1 MKTSFKPHNNE
12 DVINKTYLDEK
23 ISKTEG
29 QISNIEKK
37 CNDCKLHNTKQ
48 SVEEIQ
54 IEKAVETTIQIVYD
68 KGFFVN
74 YNKGNANKVLN
85 DYFPIEVND
94 RRRPDSRKVNDV
106 IQWFSS

>member
-23 ISKTEG
+23 ISRTEG

-37 CNDCKLHNTKQ
+37 SSDCKLHNTKQ
-48 SVEEIQ
+48 SVEEIL
-54 IEKAVETTIQIVYD
+54 IEKAVKTTIQIVYD
-68 KGFFVN
+68 KGFFDN
-74 YNKGNANKVLN
+74 CNKGDAGKVLN
-85 DYFPIEVND
+85 DYFFIEVND